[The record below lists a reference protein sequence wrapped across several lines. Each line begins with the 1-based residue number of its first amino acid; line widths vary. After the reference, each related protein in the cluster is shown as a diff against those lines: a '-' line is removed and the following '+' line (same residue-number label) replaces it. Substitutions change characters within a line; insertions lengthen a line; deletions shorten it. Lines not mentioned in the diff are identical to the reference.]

1 MTNLNY
7 KTRGNSTPQGK
18 PRVYF
23 CCHKKDFEQ
32 YFDEISNE
40 ILSKQNCV
48 IWYADETVEYDEE
61 LFFNLKQMQLF
72 VMPITT
78 NLLCTENAA
87 LEIEFKFAIENHI
100 PVLPLM
106 QENGLIELFNAKCGE
121 LQFLDK
127 HNTDMTAISYDEKL
141 EKYLSSVLIGDELAE
156 KIRAAFD
163 AYVFLSYRKKDRKY
177 AQELMHLIHKND
189 FCRDI
194 AIWYDEFLTPGE
206 NFNDSIKAALEKSGL
221 FVLTVTPN
229 LVNEINY
236 IMTTEYPMARQDGKT
251 ILPAE
256 LVPTDRQKLS
266 EKYVDIPV
274 PTDAH
279 NETELSE
286 ALLESIKKIAVKEND
301 NSPEHNFF
309 IGLAYLSGIDVEV
322 DHEKA
327 VHLITR
333 AADDGVFEATDKLFT
348 MYLNGIGVQRNYGKA
363 SEWFCKKID
372 ILKKRVEKEG
382 SDSDYTKLISE
393 LVDLGQYYIKT
404 IGNYLAAKEAY
415 FELNDVCKK
424 AYKIFETL
432 YFKSK
437 LGTSYVYLAQSH
449 IDLKE
454 YDLAE
459 ERISDAYKIL
469 KGINSDY
476 IKEITDNLQTA
487 TIGQLFDY
495 YASHNDLATL
505 YEGLA
510 EIAQKRNEFEKV
522 EEYLLRCLEFRQEVE
537 KFFKEHDTAKLNVA
551 GSYMSLA
558 KYYQE
563 RGDFSKVVEY
573 YDKGYSRALNIANQT
588 KSLYAG
594 EVVIRFNMIRAQV
607 HIKQK
612 ENDEAV
618 KYYITN
624 IGFLEASKL
633 TPQMEALKAENYY
646 NASKLCFDIEDFEQA
661 ALFINK
667 YLYICNKLYDSKK
680 YGDIFTEVL
689 DYLTEC
695 NIKAGKIQE
704 TIEIH
709 RRHLE
714 SKYNLY
720 VQTGNCTSAL
730 LYNMGLLSIG
740 DVYLRCGKY
749 TESEK
754 AYNDA
759 LKFAKTLRKDYE
771 NATEYSYAISVLSH
785 NKMAKMYEELKY
797 KRKEK
802 KSLMCAVKT
811 AKSALKSH
819 RTEGTYRQAFE
830 TYGRMG
836 DWYKSNNLYKQAL
849 KCYTD
854 AAYLAEEAVAVF
866 RKEEDKYFLASLYLT
881 AGTIQGKNSNELLRK
896 SKKLWQELLEKA
908 PTSEKYQYGNSLINS
923 ALKTDDKGE
932 VQEHEITSDKK
943 QVTITLINDSGVE
956 ELYEL
961 LDLVK
966 LNGDEYVVLMSVD
979 DVEDDVLILRVGDSN
994 EEENKTNYLPIEDEE
1009 LLTVVFD
1016 LFRERNKDRF
1026 NFAD

>member
-1 MTNLNY
+1 MTNLKY
-7 KTRGNSTPQGK
+7 KTKGNSTPQGK
-18 PRVYF
+18 PKVYF
-23 CCHKKDFEQ
+23 CCHSNDFER
-32 YFDEISNE
+32 YFDEISDE
-40 ILSKQNCV
+40 ILAKQNCT
-48 IWYADETVEYDEE
+48 IWYSDEIVEHNEE
-61 LFFNLKQMQLF
+61 FLFNLKQMQLF

-78 NLLCTENAA
+78 NLLSSKNEA
-87 LEIEFKFAIENHI
+87 LDIEFKFAIENHI

-106 QENGLIELFNAKCGE
+106 QENGLVELFNEKCGE

-127 HNTDMTAISYDEKL
+127 HNTDITAISYDEKL

-194 AIWYDEFLTPGE
+194 AIWYDEFLTPGD
-206 NFNDSIKAALEKSGL
+206 NFNDSIKAALEKSEL

-236 IMTTEYPMARQDGKT
+236 IMTTEYPMAKRDGKT

-256 LVPTDRQKLS
+256 IVPTDREKLF
-266 EKYVDIPV
+266 EQYEDIPM

-279 NETELSE
+279 NEAELSE
-286 ALLESIKKIAVKEND
+286 ALLESIKKIAVKDND

-309 IGLAYLSGIDVEV
+309 IGLAYLSGIDVEI
-322 DHEKA
+322 DYEKA
-327 VHLITR
+327 VHLITY
-333 AADDGVFEATDKLFT
+333 AADNGVLEAADKLFT
-348 MYLNGIGVQRNYGKA
+348 MYLNGIGVQRNYDKA
-363 SEWFCKKID
+363 TEWFCKKID
-372 ILKKRVEKEG
+372 ILKKYIAKEG
-382 SDSDYTKLISE
+382 SASNYTQLISE
-393 LVDLGQYYIKT
+393 LVDLGQFYIKM
-404 IGNYLAAKEAY
+404 IGNYSAAQEAY
-415 FELNDVCKK
+415 VELNDVCKK
-424 AYKIFETL
+424 AYENFETL

-476 IKEITDNLQTA
+476 LKEITDNLQTA
-487 TIGQLFDY
+487 TIGQLLDY

-537 KFFKEHDTAKLNVA
+537 KFFKELETARLNVA

-558 KYYQE
+558 KYYQD
-563 RGDFSKVVEY
+563 RGDFSKAVEY
-573 YDKGYSRALNIANQT
+573 YDKGYLRALDIANQT

-607 HIKQK
+607 HFKQK
-612 ENDEAV
+612 ENDAAV
-618 KYYITN
+618 KCYITN
-624 IGFLEASKL
+624 IGFLEASTL

-646 NASKLCFDIEDFEQA
+646 NASKLCFYTEDFEQA
-661 ALFINK
+661 SLFITK
-667 YLYICNKLYDSKK
+667 YLYICSQLYDSKK
-680 YGDIFTEVL
+680 YGDIFTEEL

-709 RRHLE
+709 TRRLE
-714 SKYNLY
+714 SKYNVY
-720 VQTGNCTSAL
+720 RENENCASAM

-740 DVYLRCGKY
+740 DVYLKCGKY
-749 TESEK
+749 NEAEK
-754 AYNDA
+754 AYNNA
-759 LKFAKTLRKDYE
+759 LKFSKVLKKNYDDASDSY
-771 NATEYSYAISVLSH
+771 YAILVMSYT
-785 NKMAKMYEELKY
+785 KMAKMYEQSK
-797 KRKEK
+797 KMGKAK
-802 KSLMCAVKT
+802 KSLKCAVKT
-811 AKSALKSH
+811 AKSALKNH

-830 TYGRMG
+830 TSGRMG
-836 DWYKSNNLYKQAL
+836 DWYKTNNLFRQAL
-849 KCYTD
+849 KHYKD
-854 AAYLAEEAVAVF
+854 AAYLAEESVAVF
-866 RKEEDKYFLASLYLT
+866 RNEEDKYFLASLYLT
-881 AGTIQGKNSNELLRK
+881 AGTIQGKNSDELLRK
-896 SKKLWQELLEKA
+896 SKKLWQELLKKDPE
-908 PTSEKYQYGNSLINS
+908 SEKYQYGNLLINS

-932 VQEHEITSDKK
+932 VQEREITSEK
-943 QVTITLINDSGVE
+943 
-956 ELYEL
+956 
-961 LDLVK
+961 
-966 LNGDEYVVLMSVD
+966 
-979 DVEDDVLILRVGDSN
+979 
-994 EEENKTNYLPIEDEE
+994 NKSQ
-1009 LLTVVFD
+1009 
-1016 LFRERNKDRF
+1016 
-1026 NFAD
+1026 